1 MRRKAQWTSSAP
13 AATGRASYN
22 VSTAAA
28 IVVAGCG
35 VKVAKHGNRGMSSKS
50 GTADTLAALGVKLD
64 VPPEMIARCI
74 ERGRHRLHVRAGR
87 IIRR

>member
-1 MRRKAQWTSSAP
+1 MIPVLAP
-13 AATGRASYN
+13 EGAMDIVGTGGDASGSYN

-28 IVVAGCG
+28 IIVAGCG

-64 VPPEMIARCI
+64 VSPEVISP
-74 ERGRHRLHVRAGR
+74 LH
-87 IIRR
+87 